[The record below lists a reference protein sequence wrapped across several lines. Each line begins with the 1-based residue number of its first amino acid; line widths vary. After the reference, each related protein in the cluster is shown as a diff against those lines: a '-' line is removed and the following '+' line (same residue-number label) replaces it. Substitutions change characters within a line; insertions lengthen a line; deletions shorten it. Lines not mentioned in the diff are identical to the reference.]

1 METPP
6 PYRKP
11 SSGQQADNVIKMTKP
26 KLIVLLVACMLAGA
40 LVGFGVT
47 VNVLTRPLREFYA
60 GQAQQLWEM
69 QFREPDRNLYDSE
82 PDIMP
87 VPDIL
92 PVPDEILE
100 HYDSDR
106 EISFIM
112 NSATRFVRI
121 PADMVWVRTID
132 FNESRV
138 TPAPDGTFT
147 VDGDRFIWVINP
159 AELKKLCGDGS
170 RKIPVKVTIRNARTG
185 KDKIMHLTDLQMQ
198 FRPNGSADISAHGYV
213 FDK

>member
-1 METPP
+1 MATPP
-6 PYRKP
+6 PYHNP
-11 SSGQQADNVIKMTKP
+11 SGQQADNVVKITKP

-40 LVGFGVT
+40 LVGFSVT
-47 VNVLTRPLREFYA
+47 ANVLMRPLREFFES
-60 GQAQQLWEM
+60 QVQQQLRSM
-69 QFREPDRNLYDSE
+69 QFHELEQHLADSE
-82 PDIMP
+82 
-87 VPDIL
+87 PDIL
-92 PVPDEILE
+92 PVPDETLE

-132 FNESRV
+132 FKGSRV

-147 VDGDRFIWVINP
+147 VDSDRFMWVINP

-185 KDKIMHLTDLQMQ
+185 KDKIMHLTELQMQ
-198 FRPNGSADISAHGYV
+198 FRPNGSADISACGYI